1 LRKSAKPVGTTL
13 FIGSGSIGAAMIAG
27 LRMGKYAA
35 PIAVHDHRAE
45 RMRLLRR
52 AHGATEEPDLGTGV
66 RAARLIVLA
75 VRPDAADEVLREL
88 NVALER
94 GGPREPRKTL
104 VSVMAG
110 LPLAWLRKRIR
121 AGVRWARA
129 MPSPL
134 CESGNGLTALAFGS
148 ECVRETREAV
158 YHLFGTFGQVVALP
172 ERHFDAFTVI
182 YSPSHGVHALSALAD
197 AGVEA
202 GLSRKTALRAAA
214 HALSGAEAAL
224 TTGSGDLKRMER
236 QAATPGGTAEATMAG
251 MESAGY
257 RKAVAQG
264 VQWGIARAR
273 TIGSAQ

>member
-1 LRKSAKPVGTTL
+1 
-13 FIGSGSIGAAMIAG
+13 MIAG
-27 LRMGKYAA
+27 LRLGKYAA

-52 AHGATEEPDLGTGV
+52 TYGATEQPDLATGL
-66 RAARLIVLA
+66 RAAQLIVLA
-75 VRPDAADEVLREL
+75 LRPDSAEEMLREL
-88 NVALER
+88 DDALER
-94 GGPREPRKTL
+94 GGHRERPKTL

-110 LPLAWLRKRIR
+110 LPLEWLRKRIR
-121 AGVRWARA
+121 ARVRWARA

-148 ECVRETREAV
+148 GCAKETRAAV
-158 YHLFGTFGQVVALP
+158 HGLFATFGQVIFLP

-202 GLSRKTALRAAA
+202 GLSRKTALQAAA

-224 TTGSGDLKRMER
+224 RIGSGDLNKIQR

-264 VQWGIARAR
+264 VQRGIARAR
-273 TIGSAQ
+273 TIGYAK

>member
-1 LRKSAKPVGTTL
+1 M
-13 FIGSGSIGAAMIAG
+13 FIGGGSIGAAMIAG
-27 LRMGKYAA
+27 LRLEKYAA

-52 AHGATEEPDLGTGV
+52 AHGAMEEPDLATGV
-66 RAARLIVLA
+66 RAADLIVLA
-75 VRPDAADEVLREL
+75 VRPDAADEMLRQL
-88 NVALER
+88 DVALEGGGR
-94 GGPREPRKTL
+94 GESRKIL

-121 AGVRWARA
+121 ASVKWARA

-134 CESGNGLTALAFGS
+134 CESGNGLTALVFGS
-148 ECVRETREAV
+148 GCARETRAAV
-158 YHLFGTFGQVVALP
+158 YRLFATFGQVVDLP

-202 GLSRKTALRAAA
+202 GLSRRTALQAAA
-214 HALSGAEAAL
+214 HALSGADAAL
-224 TTGSGDLKRMER
+224 KAGSGDLKRIQR

-251 MESAGY
+251 MEAAGY

-264 VQWGIARAR
+264 VQRGIKRAR
-273 TIGSAQ
+273 TIGSAK

>member
-1 LRKSAKPVGTTL
+1 LTKSSEPVGTTL
-13 FIGSGSIGAAMIAG
+13 FIGGGSIGAAMIAG
-27 LRMGKYAA
+27 LRLGKYAA

-52 AHGATEEPDLGTGV
+52 AHGATEEPDLGAGV
-66 RAARLIVLA
+66 RAAQLIVLA
-75 VRPDAADEVLREL
+75 VRPDAAEEMLQELDIALR
-88 NVALER
+88 R
-94 GGPREPRKTL
+94 GGRQEPRKIL

-110 LPLAWLRKRIR
+110 LPLAWLQKRIR

-148 ECVRETREAV
+148 GCVKETREAV
-158 YHLFGTFGQVVALP
+158 HRLFGTFGQVVVLP

-202 GLSRKTALRAAA
+202 GLSRKTALQAAA
-214 HALSGAEAAL
+214 HGLSGAEAAL
-224 TTGSGDLKRMER
+224 RTGSGDLKRMER

-257 RKAVAQG
+257 RRAVARG
-264 VQWGIARAR
+264 VQRGIARAR
-273 TIGSAQ
+273 TIGSAK

>member
-13 FIGSGSIGAAMIAG
+13 FIGGGSIGAAMIAG
-27 LRMGKYAA
+27 LRLGTYAA

-52 AHGATEEPDLGTGV
+52 AHGVTEEPDLRTGV
-66 RAARLIVLA
+66 RAAQLIVLA
-75 VRPDAADEVLREL
+75 VRPDAAEAMLQEL
-88 NVALER
+88 DVALR
-94 GGPREPRKTL
+94 GGDREPQKIL

-110 LPLAWLRKRIR
+110 LPLAWLRKQIT

-148 ECVRETREAV
+148 GCAKATREAV
-158 YHLFGTFGQVVALP
+158 HRLFGTFGQVVVLP

-197 AGVEA
+197 AGMKA
-202 GLSRKTALRAAA
+202 GLSRKTALQAAA
-214 HALSGAEAAL
+214 HGLSGAEGAL
-224 TTGSGDLKRMER
+224 RTGSGNLKRLER

-264 VQWGIARAR
+264 VQRGIVRAR
-273 TIGSAQ
+273 TIGSAK

>member
-1 LRKSAKPVGTTL
+1 LRKSARPLGTTL
-13 FIGSGSIGAAMIAG
+13 FIGGGNIGAAMIAG
-27 LRMGKYAA
+27 LRVGKYAA
-35 PIAVHDHRAE
+35 PIAVHDHRTE

-66 RAARLIVLA
+66 RTARLIVLA
-75 VRPDAADEVLREL
+75 VRPDAAEEMLREL

-94 GGPREPRKTL
+94 GSPREPRKIL

-134 CESGNGLTALAFGS
+134 CESGNGLTALAFESG
-148 ECVRETREAV
+148 CANETREAV
-158 YHLFGTFGQVVALP
+158 HRLFGTFGQVVVLP

-182 YSPSHGVHALSALAD
+182 YSPSHGMHALSALAD

-202 GLSRKTALRAAA
+202 GLSRKTALQAAA
-214 HALSGAEAAL
+214 HALRGAEAAL
-224 TTGSGDLKRMER
+224 TTGSGNLKRLER
-236 QAATPGGTAEATMAG
+236 LAATPGGTAEATMAG
-251 MESAGY
+251 METAGY
-257 RKAVAQG
+257 RNVVAQG
-264 VQWGIARAR
+264 VQQGIARAR
-273 TIGSAQ
+273 TIRSAK

>member
-1 LRKSAKPVGTTL
+1 
-13 FIGSGSIGAAMIAG
+13 MIAG
-27 LRMGKYAA
+27 LRMGRYAA
-35 PIAVHDHRAE
+35 PIAVHDHRPE
-45 RMRLLRR
+45 RMRQLGR
-52 AHGATEEPDLGTGV
+52 AHGAREEPDLEAGV
-66 RAARLIVLA
+66 RAAQLIVLA
-75 VRPDAADEVLREL
+75 VRPDAAEEMLRDL
-88 NVALER
+88 DVALAR
-94 GGPREPRKTL
+94 GGPREPRKIL

-110 LPLAWLRKRIR
+110 LSLAWLRKRIK

-148 ECVRETREAV
+148 ECAKETRETI
-158 YHLFGTFGQVVALP
+158 YRLFGTFGQVVVLP

-182 YSPSHGVHALSALAD
+182 YSPSHGLHALSALAD

-202 GLSRKTALRAAA
+202 GLSRRTALQAAA

-224 TTGSGDLKRMER
+224 TRGNGDLKRMEK

-257 RKAVAQG
+257 RRAVAQG
-264 VQWGIARAR
+264 VQRGIARAR
-273 TIGSAQ
+273 TIGSAK

>member
-1 LRKSAKPVGTTL
+1 
-13 FIGSGSIGAAMIAG
+13 
-27 LRMGKYAA
+27 MGKYGA
-35 PIAVHDHRAE
+35 PIAVHDHSAE

-52 AHGATEEPDLGTGV
+52 SHGATEEPDLEMGV
-66 RAARLIVLA
+66 RAAQLIVLA
-75 VRPDAADEVLREL
+75 VRPDAAEIMLREL
-88 NVALER
+88 DVALER
-94 GGPREPRKTL
+94 GGHREPRKIL

-121 AGVRWARA
+121 AGMRWARA

-134 CESGNGLTALAFGS
+134 CESGNGLTALAFGNG
-148 ECVRETREAV
+148 CAKETREAV
-158 YHLFGTFGQVVALP
+158 YRLFATFGKVVVLP

-202 GLSRKTALRAAA
+202 GLSRKTALQAAA
-214 HALSGAEAAL
+214 HALGGAEAAL
-224 TTGSGDLKRMER
+224 RTGDGDLKRIQR

-264 VQWGIARAR
+264 VQQGIARAR
-273 TIGSAQ
+273 TIGYAK

>member
-1 LRKSAKPVGTTL
+1 L
-13 FIGSGSIGAAMIAG
+13 FIGGGSIGAAMIAG
-27 LRMGKYAA
+27 LRAGKYSA

-66 RAARLIVLA
+66 RAAQLIVLA
-75 VRPDAADEVLREL
+75 VRPDAAEEMLRQL
-88 NVALER
+88 DVALER
-94 GGPREPRKTL
+94 GGHREPRKIL

-110 LPLAWLRKRIR
+110 VPLAWLRKRIR
-121 AGVRWARA
+121 AGVTWARA

-148 ECVRETREAV
+148 GCAKETREAV
-158 YHLFGTFGQVVALP
+158 YRLFATFGQVIVLP

-182 YSPSHGVHALSALAD
+182 YSPSHGVHALSALTD

-202 GLSRKTALRAAA
+202 GLSRNTAFQAAA

-224 TTGSGDLKRMER
+224 RTGSGDLKRIQR

-264 VQWGIARAR
+264 VQRGIARAR
-273 TIGSAQ
+273 TIGYAK